1 MKKKIYSLL
10 ALFAIT
16 FAACGSDSPESSTP
30 TLQPTPTPNEPT
42 ETTTTFVH
50 GADISWYT
58 EMAADGKQF
67 YNAAGEV
74 RTCPVLMKELGMN
87 AIRLRVWVNPEN
99 AACHFN
105 NTADVVA
112 KAKAAKEAGLD
123 VMIDFHYSDLWA
135 DPSRQQTPE
144 AWKNLSLA
152 ALSQQVATHTRSVL
166 QAVVAAGVT
175 PKWVQIGNETR
186 NGMLHPTGQLW
197 NDQGDISTGWSNF
210 VNLYNS
216 GYNAA
221 KAVLPQAQVMLH
233 LNTASKATDNRWW
246 LQQFKAKGGK
256 FDAVAFSHY
265 PQVDQEGVDP
275 LTVNTQAINYIKEV
289 HNTYKV
295 PVVVAEFGVK
305 SEANEALATQVTTDF
320 MTKAKALGIDVCSG
334 VFYWEPEVW
343 GNWRPQSYTTFFDNW
358 GAYDMGAFTQQG
370 KPSKVMQ
377 AFCK

>member
-10 ALFAIT
+10 ALFAIS
-16 FAACGSDSPESSTP
+16 FAACGSDSPEPSSTNP
-30 TLQPTPTPNEPT
+30 NPTPPPNTPT
-42 ETTTTFVH
+42 EVTTSFVR

-58 EMAADGKQF
+58 EMAADGKHF
-67 YNAAGEV
+67 YNVAGKE
-74 RTCPVLMKELGMN
+74 RTCPVLMKELGVN

-105 NTADVVA
+105 NTVDVVA
-112 KAKAAKEAGLD
+112 KAKAAKEAGMD

-144 AWKNLSLA
+144 AWKNLDLA
-152 ALSQQVATHTRSVL
+152 ALSQQVATHTRTVL
-166 QAVVAAGVT
+166 QAVVAAGIT

-186 NGMLHPTGQLW
+186 NGMLHPMGQLW
-197 NDQGDISTGWSNF
+197 NEKGDISTGWSNF

-233 LNTASKATDNRWW
+233 LNTASKAADNRWW
-246 LQQFKAKGGK
+246 LQQFKTKGGK

-275 LTVNTQAINYIKEV
+275 LTVNTQAISYIKEV

-320 MTKAKALGIDVCSG
+320 MTKAKALGINVCSG

-343 GNWRPQSYTTFFDNW
+343 GSWRPQSYTTFFDNW
-358 GAYDMGAFTQQG
+358 GAYDMGAFTKDG
-370 KPSKVMQ
+370 KPSKVMES
-377 AFCK
+377 FCK